1 MGPVFDSIHK
11 LRVAAY
17 FDTAGAGTNLFQS
30 GEVIAGAYYASS
42 AFAMRDQGLLIDFV
56 VPEEGAIG
64 GDIRLQLVADTPR
77 RKAAEKFIDFA
88 VSKAAAQCMSERI
101 FVGPATKGVELSDN
115 AKQKMPWGVDGS
127 VKNLSLP
134 NWNEI
139 NSNRARVIEDFNRAV
154 AAKK

>member
-1 MGPVFDSIHK
+1 
-11 LRVAAY
+11 
-17 FDTAGAGTNLFQS
+17 
-30 GEVIAGAYYASS
+30 
-42 AFAMRDQGLLIDFV
+42 
-56 VPEEGAIG
+56 
-64 GDIRLQLVADTPR
+64 
-77 RKAAEKFIDFA
+77 
-88 VSKAAAQCMSERI
+88 MSERI

-127 VKNLSLP
+127 VNNLSLP